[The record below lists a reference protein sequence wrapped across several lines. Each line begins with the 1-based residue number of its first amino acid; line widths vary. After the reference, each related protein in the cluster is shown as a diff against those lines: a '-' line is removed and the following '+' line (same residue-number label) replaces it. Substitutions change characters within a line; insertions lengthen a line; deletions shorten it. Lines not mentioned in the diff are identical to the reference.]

1 VFIQAIKEIIMAHMI
16 DTLSK
21 GRASYASTQREW
33 HGLGQLMPTGQTIEQ
48 WQAAAGMD
56 YKIQRGRIRYA
67 TDVVQFDTKVSDLH
81 VVDDKVVLFRSDTLA
96 PLGVVSDGYKVVQP
110 ADVLELFREWAAA
123 GGVTIESAGVLFGGK
138 RYFATAKLSETVS
151 LDGSGDKLVL
161 YALFSTSADGSLAS
175 EVRLV
180 TIRVVCNNTL
190 RLALGTGAAYRV
202 THRSVFS
209 IETAKSVIE
218 SANQEFGAFMQ
229 TARKLAHIKMQAEE
243 AEHMTVKLLT
253 KSSEAVAR
261 ESAAFDK
268 IMSLF
273 NGAGKGSNLES
284 AHDTAWGWLNAVTEY
299 ADHHVRAR
307 TDENRKAA
315 ALWGAG
321 DALKQKALSL
331 VTA

>member
-1 VFIQAIKEIIMAHMI
+1 MAHQI
-16 DTLSK
+16 DTFSK

-33 HGLGQLMPTGQTIEQ
+33 HGLGQLMTYGQTIEQ

-56 YKIQRGRIRYA
+56 YQIKRGRVRYA
-67 TDVVQFDTKVSDLH
+67 TELLGPDASVSDLQ
-81 VVDDKVVLFRSDTLA
+81 VFDDKVVLFRSDTGA
-96 PLGVVSDGYKVVQP
+96 ALGLVSESYKVVQP
-110 ADVLELFREWAAA
+110 AAVLELFREWAAA

-138 RYFATAKLSETVS
+138 RYFATAKLSETMCI
-151 LDGSGDKLVL
+151 DGTQDKIVL

-180 TIRVVCNNTL
+180 TVRVVCNNTL
-190 RLALGTGAAYRV
+190 SIALGTGAAYRV

-218 SANQEFGAFMQ
+218 AANAEFGSFMQ
-229 TARKLAHIKMQAEE
+229 MARDLAKFKLDAEM
-243 AEHMTVKLLT
+243 AESLTVNLLT
-253 KSSEAVAR
+253 KTSEAVAR

-268 IMSLF
+268 IMGLF
-273 NGAGKGSNLES
+273 NGGGKGSNFET
-284 AHDTAWGWLNAVTEY
+284 AHDTAWGWLNACTEY

-321 DALKQKALSL
+321 DALKQKALAL

>member
-1 VFIQAIKEIIMAHMI
+1 MAHMI
-16 DTLSK
+16 DTISK

-67 TDVVQFDTKVSDLH
+67 TQQLSINDYVGNLQVM
-81 VVDDKVVLFRSDTLA
+81 DDKVVLFRSDTFA

-138 RYFATAKLSETVS
+138 RYFATAKLSETIS

-261 ESAAFDK
+261 ESKAFDR

-273 NGAGKGSNLES
+273 KGEGKGADFES
-284 AHDTAWGWLNAVTEY
+284 AYETAWGWLNAVTEY
-299 ADHHVRAR
+299 ADHHVRAQS
-307 TDENRKAA
+307 DENRKAA

>member
-1 VFIQAIKEIIMAHMI
+1 MAHQI
-16 DTLSK
+16 SIVN
-21 GRASYASTQREW
+21 GVAQYASTQREW
-33 HGLGQLMPTGQTIEQ
+33 HGLGQLMPIGASVEE
-48 WQAAAGMD
+48 WQQQAGMD
-56 YKIQRGRIRYA
+56 YKIQRGRVRYSTSLLQA
-67 TDVVQFDTKVSDLH
+67 DALASDLR
-81 VVDDKVVLFRSDTLA
+81 VIDDKVVLFRSDTGA
-96 PLGVVSDGYKVVQP
+96 ALGLVSDSYKVVQP
-110 ADVLELFREWAAA
+110 AEVLELFREWAAA

-138 RYFATAKLSETVS
+138 RYFATAKLSETMCI
-151 LDGSGDKLVL
+151 DGTQDKIVL

-190 RLALGTGAAYRV
+190 SIALSTAAAYRV

-209 IETAKSVIE
+209 IDTAKSVIE
-218 SANQEFGAFMQ
+218 AANQEFGSFM
-229 TARKLAHIKMQAEE
+229 TMARELANIKIKSDE

-253 KSSEAVAR
+253 KTSEAVAR

-273 NGAGKGSNLES
+273 NGAGKGSNFET

-307 TDENRKAA
+307 SDENRQAS
-315 ALWGAG
+315 ALWGPG
-321 DALKQKALSL
+321 DALKQKALAL

>member
-1 VFIQAIKEIIMAHMI
+1 MAHQI
-16 DTLSK
+16 FIK
-21 GRASYASTQREW
+21 NGVAQYASTQREW
-33 HGLGQLMPTGQTIEQ
+33 HGLGELMPAGQTVEQ

-56 YKIQRGRIRYA
+56 YNIKRGRVRYA
-67 TDVVQFDTKVSDLH
+67 TEMLGPNASVSELQ
-81 VVDDKVVLFRSDTLA
+81 VFDDKVVLFRSDTGA
-96 PLGVVSDGYKVVQP
+96 ALGLVSESYKVVQP
-110 ADVLELFREWAAA
+110 AAVLELFREWAAA
-123 GGVTIESAGVLFGGK
+123 GGVTIESAGCLFGGK
-138 RYFATAKLSETVS
+138 RYFATAKLSETMCI
-151 LDGSGDKLVL
+151 DGTQDKIVL

-180 TIRVVCNNTL
+180 TVRVVCNNTL
-190 RLALGTGAAYRV
+190 RIALGTGAAYRV

-218 SANQEFGAFMQ
+218 DANQEFGAFMQ
-229 TARKLAHIKMQAEE
+229 SARTLAKVKMEQDIAE
-243 AEHMTVKLLT
+243 AMTVKLLT
-253 KSSEAVAR
+253 KTSEAVAR

-268 IMSLF
+268 IMALF
-273 NGAGKGSNLES
+273 NGQGKGSNFET

-321 DALKQKALSL
+321 DALKQKALTL
-331 VTA
+331 VSA

>member
-1 VFIQAIKEIIMAHMI
+1 MAHMI
-16 DTLSK
+16 DTISK

-67 TDVVQFDTKVSDLH
+67 TQQLSINDYVGNLQVM
-81 VVDDKVVLFRSDTLA
+81 DDKVVLFRSDTFA

-123 GGVTIESAGVLFGGK
+123 GGVTIESAGVLFVGK
-138 RYFATAKLSETVS
+138 RYFATAKLSETIS

-261 ESAAFDK
+261 ESKAFDR

-273 NGAGKGSNLES
+273 KGEGKGADFES
-284 AHDTAWGWLNAVTEY
+284 AYETAWGWLNAVTEY
-299 ADHHVRAR
+299 ADHHVRAQS
-307 TDENRKAA
+307 DENRKAA

>member
-1 VFIQAIKEIIMAHMI
+1 
-16 DTLSK
+16 
-21 GRASYASTQREW
+21 
-33 HGLGQLMPTGQTIEQ
+33 
-48 WQAAAGMD
+48 
-56 YKIQRGRIRYA
+56 
-67 TDVVQFDTKVSDLH
+67 VVQFDTKVSDLH
-81 VVDDKVVLFRSDTLA
+81 VVDDKLVLFRSDTLA

-229 TARKLAHIKMQAEE
+229 MARDLAHIKMQAEE
-243 AEHMTVKLLT
+243 AEHMTVKLLA

-273 NGAGKGSNLES
+273 NGAGKGSNFES

-307 TDENRKAA
+307 SDENRKAA